1 VTISERR
8 KDYTL
13 LNLREDEVDPNAI
26 RQFERWFDEAMKA
39 GVSEPDAMTLATAT
53 PDGRPSARVVLL
65 RGVDDR
71 GFVFFTNYDS
81 RKGREL
87 AANPWAALVLFWHE
101 LERQVRVEGQ
111 VRRVSVQESDHYFQS
126 RPAGSRIGAWASP
139 QSEVIKSRESLEIRC
154 QELEKSF
161 EDGTIP
167 RPPNWGGFRLVP
179 EMIEFWQ
186 GRPSRLHDRL
196 RYTRRE
202 QSKWL
207 VERLAP

>member
-139 QSEVIKSRESLEIRC
+139 QSEVIKSRESLEIQC

-161 EDGTIP
+161 EDGTIA
-167 RPPNWGGFRLVP
+167 RPPNWGGLRLVP
-179 EMIEFWQ
+179 ETIEFWQ

>member
-39 GVSEPDAMTLATAT
+39 GVAEPDAMTLATAT

-87 AANPWAALVLFWHE
+87 AANPWAALVLYWHE

-179 EMIEFWQ
+179 ETIEFWQ

>member
-13 LNLREDEVDPNAI
+13 LNLREDEVDRNAI
-26 RQFERWFDEAMKA
+26 RQFERWFDQAMKA
-39 GVSEPDAMTLATAT
+39 GVAEPDAMTLATAT

-167 RPPNWGGFRLVP
+167 RPPNWGGFRLAP
-179 EMIEFWQ
+179 ETIEFWQ

-202 QSKWL
+202 RSKWL

>member
-179 EMIEFWQ
+179 ETIEFWQ

>member
-1 VTISERR
+1 MTISERR

-179 EMIEFWQ
+179 ETIEFWQ

>member
-1 VTISERR
+1 MTISERR

-13 LNLREDEVDPNAI
+13 LNLREDEADPNAT
-26 RQFERWFDEAMKA
+26 RQFVRWLDEAMKA

>member
-13 LNLREDEVDPNAI
+13 SNLREDEVDPNAI

-179 EMIEFWQ
+179 ETIEFWQ

>member
-39 GVSEPDAMTLATAT
+39 GVAEPDAMTLATAT

-179 EMIEFWQ
+179 ETIEFWQ

-196 RYTRRE
+196 RYTRHE

>member
-1 VTISERR
+1 MTISERR

-179 EMIEFWQ
+179 ETIEFWQ

-196 RYTRRE
+196 RYTRGE

>member
-39 GVSEPDAMTLATAT
+39 GVAEPDAMTLATAT

-179 EMIEFWQ
+179 ETIEFWQ